1 MGTKKYKWHKVAETA
16 ADLQWTAGSV
26 SEVEVEG
33 KKLCVA
39 RSGGGGGAS
48 AGSSVGAGA
57 GFGVDAGAGGAGS
70 DVAREEWFGFAHTC
84 PHAGAPMTD
93 GYITGGCNIVCPV
106 HNLKFNLKNGR
117 DVNGEGY
124 TLKTYPVEVR
134 EDGVYLGVE
143 DGGGFFKKWF

>member
-1 MGTKKYKWHKVAETA
+1 MGTKKYKWHKVAEAA
-16 ADLQWTAGSV
+16 ADLQWTAGNV

-39 RSGGGGGAS
+39 RSGS
-48 AGSSVGAGA
+48 
-57 GFGVDAGAGGAGS
+57 DGAGS
-70 DVAREEWFGFAHTC
+70 GEEWFGFAHTC
-84 PHAGAPMTD
+84 PHAGAPMMD
-93 GYITGGCNIVCPV
+93 GYVAGGCTVVCPV

-134 EDGVYLGVE
+134 ADGVYVGLE
-143 DGGGFFKKWF
+143 DGGGGFFKKWF

>member
-16 ADLQWTAGSV
+16 ADLQWTAGNV

-39 RSGGGGGAS
+39 RASGS
-48 AGSSVGAGA
+48 GAG
-57 GFGVDAGAGGAGS
+57 GDGSGSGGAGS
-70 DVAREEWFGFAHTC
+70 GEEWFGFAHTC

-93 GYITGGCNIVCPV
+93 GYMTGGCNVVCPV

-134 EDGVYLGVE
+134 VDGVYLGIE
-143 DGGGFFKKWF
+143 EGGGFFKKWF

>member
-16 ADLQWTAGSV
+16 ADLQWTAGNV

-39 RSGGGGGAS
+39 RSGGGGSGSGASAGNAGSGAS
-48 AGSSVGAGA
+48 AGSSAG
-57 GFGVDAGAGGAGS
+57 
-70 DVAREEWFGFAHTC
+70 EEWYGFAHTC

-93 GYITGGCNIVCPV
+93 GYVAGGCNVVCPV
-106 HNLKFNLKNGR
+106 HNLKFNLKTGR

-134 EDGVYLGVE
+134 GDGVYLGVE
-143 DGGGFFKKWF
+143 EGGGFFKKWF

>member
-16 ADLQWTAGSV
+16 ADLQWTAGNV

-39 RSGGGGGAS
+39 RSGSDGAS
-48 AGSSVGAGA
+48 EEL
-57 GFGVDAGAGGAGS
+57 FGI
-70 DVAREEWFGFAHTC
+70 AHTC

-93 GYITGGCNIVCPV
+93 GYVSGGCNIICPV

-134 EDGVYLGVE
+134 GDGVYLGVE
-143 DGGGFFKKWF
+143 EGGGFFKKWF

>member
-1 MGTKKYKWHKVAETA
+1 MGTKKYKWHKVAEA
-16 ADLQWTAGSV
+16 ADDLRWTAGNI

-39 RSGGGGGAS
+39 RG
-48 AGSSVGAGA
+48 
-57 GFGVDAGAGGAGS
+57 GGAGS
-70 DVAREEWFGFAHTC
+70 GSDSGEEWFGFAHTC

-93 GYITGGCNIVCPV
+93 GYVAGGCNVVCPV

-134 EDGVYLGVE
+134 GDGVYLGIE
-143 DGGGFFKKWF
+143 DGGSFFKKWF

>member
-16 ADLQWTAGSV
+16 ADLQWTAGNV

-39 RSGGGGGAS
+39 RSG
-48 AGSSVGAGA
+48 AGSLAS
-57 GFGVDAGAGGAGS
+57 GVD
-70 DVAREEWFGFAHTC
+70 EELFGIAHTC

-93 GYITGGCNIVCPV
+93 GYVAGGCNIICPV

-134 EDGVYLGVE
+134 GDGIYLGVE
-143 DGGGFFKKWF
+143 EGGGFFKKWF

>member
-16 ADLQWTAGSV
+16 ADLQWTAGDV

-39 RSGGGGGAS
+39 RFNEKWYGFAS
-48 AGSSVGAGA
+48 A
-57 GFGVDAGAGGAGS
+57 
-70 DVAREEWFGFAHTC
+70 C
-84 PHAGAPMTD
+84 PHAGASMMD
-93 GYITGGCNIVCPV
+93 GYLAGGCTIVCPV

-134 EDGVYLGVE
+134 GDGVYLGVE
-143 DGGGFFKKWF
+143 DGGGGFFKKWF

>member
-16 ADLQWTAGSV
+16 ADLQWTAGNV

-39 RSGGGGGAS
+39 RSGDSGAG
-48 AGSSVGAGA
+48 GSSVHVDAASGAG
-57 GFGVDAGAGGAGS
+57 
-70 DVAREEWFGFAHTC
+70 EEWFGFAHTC

-134 EDGVYLGVE
+134 EEGVYLGME
-143 DGGGFFKKWF
+143 EGGGFFKKWF